1 MRPGVCKEKKRK
13 HMQRTLI
20 VFGATL
26 AVSAGLAFAAVE
38 LDTDLMQNIDDT
50 NKSLASNIALKDGK
64 AAIADAK
71 SMNAMFG
78 TVETYFVQKGDAANA
93 VDLTKKSRELTLTIV
108 NAVTSGDYDAATDA
122 ATTLSRTCKTCHTF
136 YKKE

>member
-1 MRPGVCKEKKRK
+1 
-13 HMQRTLI
+13 MQRKLI
-20 VFGATL
+20 AFGATL
-26 AVSAGLAFAAVE
+26 FVSAGLALAAAE

-50 NKSLASNIALKDGK
+50 NKSLASNIAIKDGK

-71 SMNAMFG
+71 SMNDMFG

-93 VDLTKKSRELTLTIV
+93 VELTKQSRELTLAIV
-108 NAVTSGDYDAATDA
+108 NAVTANNYDAATDA
-122 ATTLSRTCKTCHTF
+122 ATTLSRTCKKCHTF

>member
-1 MRPGVCKEKKRK
+1 
-13 HMQRTLI
+13 MQRKLI
-20 VFGATL
+20 AFGAML
-26 AVSAGLAFAAVE
+26 FVSAGLAFAAVE

-50 NKSLASNIALKDGK
+50 NKSLASNIATRDGK

-71 SMNAMFG
+71 SMNDMFG

-93 VDLTKKSRELTLTIV
+93 VELTKQSRELTLAIV
-108 NAVTSGDYDAATDA
+108 NAVAANDYDAATDA
-122 ATTLSRTCKTCHTF
+122 ATTLSRTCKKCHTF

>member
-1 MRPGVCKEKKRK
+1 
-13 HMQRTLI
+13 MQRKLI
-20 VFGATL
+20 AFGAML
-26 AVSAGLAFAAVE
+26 FVSAGLALAAVE

-50 NKSLASNIALKDGK
+50 NKSLSSNIALKDGK

-71 SMNAMFG
+71 SMNDMFG

-93 VDLTKKSRELTLTIV
+93 VELTKQSRELTLTIV
-108 NAVTSGDYDAATDA
+108 NAVTANNYDAATDA
-122 ATTLSRTCKTCHTF
+122 ATTLSRTCKKCHTF

>member
-1 MRPGVCKEKKRK
+1 
-13 HMQRTLI
+13 MQRTLI
-20 VFGATL
+20 VFGAML

-71 SMNAMFG
+71 SMNTMFG

>member
-1 MRPGVCKEKKRK
+1 
-13 HMQRTLI
+13 MQRTLI
-20 VFGATL
+20 VFGAVL
-26 AVSAGLAFAAVE
+26 AVSAGLAVAAVE
-38 LDTDLMQNIDDT
+38 LDTDLMQTIDDT
-50 NKSLASNIALKDGK
+50 NKSLASNIAVKDGK

>member
-1 MRPGVCKEKKRK
+1 
-13 HMQRTLI
+13 MQRKLI
-20 VFGATL
+20 VFGAALSVAASL
-26 AVSAGLAFAAVE
+26 AWAAVE

-50 NKSLASNIALKDGK
+50 NKSLASNIATRDGK

-71 SMNAMFG
+71 SMNDMFG

>member
-1 MRPGVCKEKKRK
+1 
-13 HMQRTLI
+13 MQRKLI
-20 VFGATL
+20 AFGAML
-26 AVSAGLAFAAVE
+26 FVSAGFALAAAELKAE

-71 SMNAMFG
+71 SMNDMFG

-93 VDLTKKSRELTLTIV
+93 VELTKQSRELTLTIV
-108 NAVTSGDYDAATDA
+108 NAVTANNYDAATDA
-122 ATTLSRTCKTCHTF
+122 ATTLSRTCKKCHTF

>member
-1 MRPGVCKEKKRK
+1 
-13 HMQRTLI
+13 MQRKLI
-20 VFGATL
+20 VLGAALSVAASL
-26 AVSAGLAFAAVE
+26 AWAAVE

-71 SMNAMFG
+71 SMNAIFG
-78 TVETYFVQKGDAANA
+78 TVETYFAQKGDAANA
-93 VDLTKKSRELTLTIV
+93 VELTKKSRELTLAIV
-108 NAVTSGDYDAATDA
+108 DAVTSNDFDKATDA

>member
-1 MRPGVCKEKKRK
+1 
-13 HMQRTLI
+13 MQRKLI
-20 VFGATL
+20 AFGAML
-26 AVSAGLAFAAVE
+26 FVSAGFALAAVE

-71 SMNAMFG
+71 SMNDMFG

-93 VDLTKKSRELTLTIV
+93 VELTKQSRELTLTIV
-108 NAVTSGDYDAATDA
+108 NAVTANNYDAATDA
-122 ATTLSRTCKTCHTF
+122 ATTLSRTCKKCHTF

>member
-1 MRPGVCKEKKRK
+1 MRRK
-13 HMQRTLI
+13 LI
-20 VFGATL
+20 VFGAML
-26 AVSAGLAFAAVE
+26 SVSAGLAWAAAE
-38 LDTDLMQNIDDT
+38 LDMDLMQNIDDT

-71 SMNAMFG
+71 SMNAMFD

-93 VDLTKKSRELTLTIV
+93 VDLSKKSRELTLAIV
-108 NAVTSGDYDAATDA
+108 DSVTSNDYDAATNA

>member
-1 MRPGVCKEKKRK
+1 
-13 HMQRTLI
+13 MQRKLI
-20 VFGATL
+20 VFGAML
-26 AVSAGLAFAAVE
+26 CVSAGLALAAVE

-93 VDLTKKSRELTLTIV
+93 VDLTKQSRELTLAIV
-108 NAVTSGDYDAATDA
+108 NAVTANDYDAATDA
-122 ATTLSRTCKTCHTF
+122 ATTLSRTCKKCHTF

>member
-1 MRPGVCKEKKRK
+1 
-13 HMQRTLI
+13 MQRKLI
-20 VFGATL
+20 AFGATL
-26 AVSAGLAFAAVE
+26 FVSAGLAFAAVE

-50 NKSLASNIALKDGK
+50 NKSLASNIATKDGK

-71 SMNAMFG
+71 SMNDMFG

-93 VDLTKKSRELTLTIV
+93 VELTKQSRELTLAIV
-108 NAVTSGDYDAATDA
+108 NAVTANNYDAATDA
-122 ATTLSRTCKTCHTF
+122 ATTLSRTCKKCHTF

>member
-1 MRPGVCKEKKRK
+1 
-13 HMQRTLI
+13 MQRKLI
-20 VFGATL
+20 VFGAML
-26 AVSAGLAFAAVE
+26 SVCAGLALAAVE

-50 NKSLASNIALKDGK
+50 NKSLASNIALKDGN

-93 VDLTKKSRELTLTIV
+93 VDLTKQSRELTLAIV
-108 NAVTSGDYDAATDA
+108 NAVTANDYDAATDA
-122 ATTLSRTCKTCHTF
+122 ATTLSRTCKKCHTF

>member
-1 MRPGVCKEKKRK
+1 
-13 HMQRTLI
+13 MQRTLI
-20 VFGATL
+20 VFGAVL
-26 AVSAGLAFAAVE
+26 AVTAGLAFAAVE

>member
-1 MRPGVCKEKKRK
+1 
-13 HMQRTLI
+13 MQRTLI
-20 VFGATL
+20 VFGAML
-26 AVSAGLAFAAVE
+26 SVSAGLAFAAVE

>member
-1 MRPGVCKEKKRK
+1 
-13 HMQRTLI
+13 MQRKLI
-20 VFGATL
+20 VFGAML
-26 AVSAGLAFAAVE
+26 CVSAGLALAAVE

-50 NKSLASNIALKDGK
+50 NKSLASNIALKDGN

-93 VDLTKKSRELTLTIV
+93 VDLTKQSRELTLAIV
-108 NAVTSGDYDAATDA
+108 NAVTANDYDAATDA
-122 ATTLSRTCKTCHTF
+122 ATTLSRTCKKCHTF

>member
-1 MRPGVCKEKKRK
+1 
-13 HMQRTLI
+13 MQRTLI

-26 AVSAGLAFAAVE
+26 AVSAGLAFAAGELKVE

-50 NKSLASNIALKDGK
+50 NKSLASNIAIKDGK

-71 SMNAMFG
+71 SINAMFG

>member
-1 MRPGVCKEKKRK
+1 
-13 HMQRTLI
+13 MQRTLI
-20 VFGATL
+20 VFGAVL

>member
-1 MRPGVCKEKKRK
+1 
-13 HMQRTLI
+13 MQRKLI
-20 VFGATL
+20 AFGAML
-26 AVSAGLAFAAVE
+26 FVSAGLALAAVE

-50 NKSLASNIALKDGK
+50 NKSLASNIATQDGK

-71 SMNAMFG
+71 SMIDMFG

-93 VDLTKKSRELTLTIV
+93 VELTKQSRELTLAIV
-108 NAVTSGDYDAATDA
+108 NAVTANNYDAATDA
-122 ATTLSRTCKTCHTF
+122 ATTLSRTCKKCHTF

>member
-1 MRPGVCKEKKRK
+1 
-13 HMQRTLI
+13 MQRKLI
-20 VFGATL
+20 VFGAAL
-26 AVSAGLAFAAVE
+26 SISAGLALAAVE

-50 NKSLASNIALKDGK
+50 NKSLASNIALKDAK

-71 SMNAMFG
+71 SMNTMFD

-93 VDLTKKSRELTLTIV
+93 VDLTKKSRELTLAIV
-108 NAVTSGDYDAATDA
+108 DAVTSNDYDAATNV

>member
-1 MRPGVCKEKKRK
+1 
-13 HMQRTLI
+13 MQRKLI
-20 VFGATL
+20 AFGAAL
-26 AVSAGLAFAAVE
+26 FVSAGLVLAAVE

-50 NKSLASNIALKDGK
+50 NKNLSSNIALKDGK

-71 SMNAMFG
+71 SMNDMFG

-93 VDLTKKSRELTLTIV
+93 VDLTKQSRELTLAIV
-108 NAVTSGDYDAATDA
+108 NAVTANDYDAATDA
-122 ATTLSRTCKTCHTF
+122 ATTLSRTCKKCHTF

>member
-1 MRPGVCKEKKRK
+1 
-13 HMQRTLI
+13 MQRTLI
-20 VFGATL
+20 VFGAML
-26 AVSAGLAFAAVE
+26 AVSAGLAVAAVE

-50 NKSLASNIALKDGK
+50 NKSLASNVALKDGK

>member
-1 MRPGVCKEKKRK
+1 
-13 HMQRTLI
+13 MQRTLI

>member
-1 MRPGVCKEKKRK
+1 
-13 HMQRTLI
+13 MQRKLI
-20 VFGATL
+20 AFGAML
-26 AVSAGLAFAAVE
+26 FVSAGFALAAVE

-50 NKSLASNIALKDGK
+50 NKSLASNIAVKDGK

-71 SMNAMFG
+71 SMNDMFG

-93 VDLTKKSRELTLTIV
+93 VELTKQSRELTLTIV
-108 NAVTSGDYDAATDA
+108 NAVTANNYDAATDA
-122 ATTLSRTCKTCHTF
+122 ATTLSRTCKKCHTF

>member
-1 MRPGVCKEKKRK
+1 
-13 HMQRTLI
+13 MQRKLI
-20 VFGATL
+20 VFGALLSVT
-26 AVSAGLAFAAVE
+26 AGLALAAVE

-71 SMNAMFG
+71 SMNTMFD

-93 VDLTKKSRELTLTIV
+93 VELTKKSRELTLTIV
-108 NAVTSGDYDAATDA
+108 NAVTANDYDAATNA

>member
-1 MRPGVCKEKKRK
+1 
-13 HMQRTLI
+13 MQRKLI
-20 VFGATL
+20 AFGAAL
-26 AVSAGLAFAAVE
+26 FVSAGLALAAVE

-50 NKSLASNIALKDGK
+50 NKSLSSNIALKDSK

-93 VDLTKKSRELTLTIV
+93 VELTKQSRELTLAIV
-108 NAVTSGDYDAATDA
+108 NAVTANNYDAATDA
-122 ATTLSRTCKTCHTF
+122 ATTLSRTCKKCHTF